1 MEIKRRKESNR
12 AKYYIPNG
20 KAEEFI
26 KLVGSNQSFVN
37 MLVGANGVGKTAIGA
52 NIVTNICYGV
62 QNKWFDLPL
71 FQKFPYIKKGRNISD
86 PTTIKEKIIPELKK
100 WFPANEAKRLPA
112 ANYETAKE
120 GKNFEA
126 KFITNTGFEFDI
138 MSNEQEL
145 TEFESVD
152 LGFCWIDEPMPQD
165 RFMATIARGRMG
177 MIMFWTYTPLK
188 HSAWIKDW
196 MDSKL
201 DGIYAA
207 MVEAELEDNCIT
219 HGVRGILEHK
229 NIKRMADAYPEDERE
244 ARVFGRFGHLIGRV
258 HKNFKRSIHVI
269 KPFPI
274 NERDFTT
281 YMALDVHAQVP
292 DHVCY
297 LSVDKMGRK
306 YITGELLSDGLP
318 KSLYQ
323 RLVEYE
329 AAKHYRIE
337 DRLIDPSAYNDDQ
350 HKKEK
355 AVGTQLEEMGLH
367 FIKGSKDLTGGIKRV
382 NQAFAYELKNGQMI
396 TPPELYFFDSCKV
409 AIKQTEEYVWAEIK
423 GPSKDDRQPLGRP
436 KDKNDHQPENIRRL
450 LQHEP
455 AFIPYSFRVRDEAQ
469 AAAQK
474 EEDNLD
480 PYN

>member
-1 MEIKRRKESNR
+1 METPQSSTNLANLAMQNLRKKSPERYQRLLELLSERKRRQESQK

-26 KLVGSNQSFVN
+26 NLVGADQSFVN

-62 QNKWFDLPL
+62 QSKWFDYSL
-71 FQKFPYIKKGRNISD
+71 FQKFPYIKKGRIISD

-100 WFPANEAKRLPA
+100 WFPANESKRLPV

-126 KFITNTGFEFDI
+126 KFVTNTGFEFDI

-152 LGFCWIDEPMPQD
+152 LGWCWIDEPMPQD
-165 RFMATIARGRMG
+165 RFMATIARGRLG
-177 MIMFWTYTPLK
+177 MILFWTYTPLK

-196 MDSKL
+196 MDAKL
-201 DGIYAA
+201 DGVYAA

-258 HKNFKRSIHVI
+258 HKNFKRTVHVI

-274 NERDFTT
+274 DEKNFTT
-281 YMALDVHAQVP
+281 YMALD
-292 DHVCY
+292 
-297 LSVDKMGRK
+297 
-306 YITGELLSDGLP
+306 T
-318 KSLYQ
+318 
-323 RLVEYE
+323 
-329 AAKHYRIE
+329 
-337 DRLIDPSAYNDDQ
+337 
-350 HKKEK
+350 
-355 AVGTQLEEMGLH
+355 
-367 FIKGSKDLTGGIKRV
+367 
-382 NQAFAYELKNGQMI
+382 
-396 TPPELYFFDSCKV
+396 
-409 AIKQTEEYVWAEIK
+409 
-423 GPSKDDRQPLGRP
+423 
-436 KDKNDHQPENIRRL
+436 
-450 LQHEP
+450 
-455 AFIPYSFRVRDEAQ
+455 
-469 AAAQK
+469 
-474 EEDNLD
+474 
-480 PYN
+480 